1 MFKLADKIMNKVII
15 VEGQSD
21 KIHIRKILREYVEII
36 CTYGTFGVEKF
47 DRMLERHHL
56 DDRDVYIFVDSDPPG
71 VELRKQLA
79 HELPQATHLYIP
91 DEFQEVERT
100 PEDIV
105 AIELVKHHFE
115 IDEMYLNERNW

>member
-1 MFKLADKIMNKVII
+1 MTDKKTTKVII

-21 KIHIRKILREYVEII
+21 KVHLQKILMEYVEII

-47 DRMLERHHL
+47 DRMLETYHL
-56 DDRDVYIFVDSDPPG
+56 DDRDVYIFVDSDQSG

-79 HELPQATHLYIP
+79 HELPHATHLYVP

-100 PEDIV
+100 PEDII
-105 AIELVKHHFE
+105 AIELVKHHFA